1 MALLRILPLL
11 FCFSS
16 MAQVNLIIEDAT
28 GTGFLLGINGF
39 VQNTDRVKELVVK
52 KLDTFP
58 FEVRV
63 ELSPNVFFEKKM
75 HFHTKGN
82 YQYIITTN
90 SRDELQLRFRG
101 EPDALPTA
109 ATTIEAKNLI
119 PLRPLAALSPVKEK
133 GKPATVILEKN
144 PVNKVPDAGTPK
156 TTAAS
161 VPAKLPPTETKTPK
175 PNPPK
180 VETTITPKKDTV
192 IAVIP
197 PPPPA
202 PPIKKEKTFGD
213 FLVELQNTEFE
224 FEKQNTAQEFGK
236 KHVYTIEELQ
246 QILAA
251 MKYDNTRLEFMR
263 ATKDQWKNLKNIQ
276 TLRSSFEYEII
287 KEQFN
292 DLTH

>member
-1 MALLRILPLL
+1 MAFLRILPLL
-11 FCFSS
+11 FCFASV
-16 MAQVNLIIEDAT
+16 AQVNLIIEDAT

-39 VQNTDRVKELVVK
+39 VQNSNPVKELVVK

-75 HFHTKGN
+75 HFHSKGN

-101 EPDALPTA
+101 EPEVLPAT
-109 ATTIEAKNLI
+109 ATTIDAKNI
-119 PLRPLAALSPVKEK
+119 TPLRPLAALTPTVEKEK
-133 GKPATVILEKN
+133 PTTIIAEKVSATKAPAI
-144 PVNKVPDAGTPK
+144 
-156 TTAAS
+156 TTHQSAS
-161 VPAKLPPTETKTPK
+161 TTVPAKTTNPETKPSISS
-175 PNPPK
+175 PPK
-180 VETTITPKKDTV
+180 VETKADLKKDTV
-192 IAVIP
+192 VAVVP
-197 PPPPA
+197 PPPP
-202 PPIKKEKTFGD
+202 PPPVKKEKTFSE
-213 FLVELQNTEFE
+213 FYMELQATEFE
-224 FEKQNTAQEFGK
+224 FEKLNAAQEFGK
-236 KHVYTIEELQ
+236 KHPYTIEELK

-263 ATKDQWKNLKNIQ
+263 DTKDQWKNLTNINS
-276 TLRSSFEYEII
+276 LRNSFEYEIS

>member
-1 MALLRILPLL
+1 MTLFRLLPLL
-11 FCFSS
+11 LCFSS
-16 MAQVNLIIEDAT
+16 VAQVNLIIEDAT

-39 VQNTDRVKELVVK
+39 VQNADPVKELVVK

-75 HFHTKGN
+75 HFHAKGN

-101 EPDALPTA
+101 EPDALPTT
-109 ATTIEAKNLI
+109 ATTIDAKNVT

-133 GKPATVILEKN
+133 EKPTSVVPEKKPATRE
-144 PVNKVPDAGTPK
+144 PAATTPK
-156 TTAAS
+156 TVVATI
-161 VPAKLPPTETKTPK
+161 PTKTPPAEASTPK
-175 PNPPK
+175 STPQK
-180 VETTITPKKDTV
+180 VETTVAPKKDTV
-192 IAVIP
+192 VAVAP
-197 PPPPA
+197 PPPP
-202 PPIKKEKTFGD
+202 PPVKKEKTFGD
-213 FLVELQNTEFE
+213 FLLELQNTEFE
-224 FEKQNTAQEFGK
+224 FEKLNAAKEFGK
-236 KHVYTIEELQ
+236 KHTYTIEELK

-263 ATKDQWKNLKNIQ
+263 DTKESWKNLKNIQ
-276 TLRSSFEYEII
+276 SLRGSFEYEIS